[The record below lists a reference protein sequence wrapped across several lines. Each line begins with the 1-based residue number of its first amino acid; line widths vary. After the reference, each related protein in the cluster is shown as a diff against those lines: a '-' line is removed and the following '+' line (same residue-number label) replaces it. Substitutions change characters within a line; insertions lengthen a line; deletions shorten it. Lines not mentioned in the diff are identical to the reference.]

1 MLKTITLASAA
12 MALALSTAPSF
23 AKELK
28 SIGVSLGSMGNPFF
42 VALSKG
48 AEFEAKKTN
57 PNVKITTV
65 GFEYDLGKQVTQ
77 IDNFIAAG
85 VDLILLNPGDPKAI
99 GPAIKKAQAA
109 GIVVVAVDTAAEGAD
124 ATVTTNNVQAGEI
137 SCQYI
142 VDKLGAKGDVII
154 ENGPQVSAV
163 IDRVTGCK
171 NVLSKNPGIKVLS
184 SDQDAKGSREGGL
197 TVAQGYLT
205 RFPKI
210 DAIFAINDPQAI
222 GTDLAARQ
230 QNRTGM
236 IITAVDG
243 APDIEAALKD
253 PAAAQIQASAS
264 QDPFFMARRAMQIG
278 VGILNGQ
285 KPASTVEL
293 LPSKLVTRDNVAE
306 YKGWTSDRSRSH
318 HRRDRTG
325 RRLSRRISAFA
336 GYMVHGIKRR
346 SSSFNTERIDHL
358 YQDPHDGNVQFLMHY
373 GDLTDTSNLIRI
385 VRRYSRRDL
394 QSRRA
399 EPRRGQLREPGIYR
413 QCRRHR
419 RAAASRGDPHPR
431 HGEETRSTRPR
442 PRNSTAW
449 SRRSRRGRRR
459 PSIRARP
466 MGSPSSTATGS
477 P

>member
-1 MLKTITLASAA
+1 MLKTISLAGA
-12 MALALSTAPSF
+12 ALALVMSSAPSS

-28 SIGVSLGSMGNPFF
+28 SIGVSLGSLGNPFF

-57 PNVKITTV
+57 PNVKITAV

-85 VDLILLNPGDPKAI
+85 VDMILLNPGDPKAI

-109 GIVVVAVDTAAEGAD
+109 GILVVAVDTAAEGAD

-142 VDKLGAKGDVII
+142 VDKLGGKGDVII

-171 NVLSKNPGIKVLS
+171 SVFAKAPGIKVLS

-197 TVAQGYLT
+197 TVTQGYLT

-230 QNRTGM
+230 QQRTGI

-243 APDIEAALKD
+243 APDIESALKD
-253 PAAAQIQASAS
+253 PASQQIQASAS
-264 QDPFFMARRAMQIG
+264 QDPFFMARRAVQIG
-278 VGILNGQ
+278 VGLLNGQ

-293 LPSKLVTRDNVAE
+293 LPSKLITRDNVGE
-306 YKGWTSDRSRSH
+306 YKGWTS
-318 HRRDRTG
+318 
-325 RRLSRRISAFA
+325 
-336 GYMVHGIKRR
+336 
-346 SSSFNTERIDHL
+346 ERK
-358 YQDPHDGNVQFLMHY
+358 
-373 GDLTDTSNLIRI
+373 
-385 VRRYSRRDL
+385 
-394 QSRRA
+394 
-399 EPRRGQLREPGIYR
+399 E
-413 QCRRHR
+413 
-419 RAAASRGDPHPR
+419 
-431 HGEETRSTRPR
+431 
-442 PRNSTAW
+442 
-449 SRRSRRGRRR
+449 
-459 PSIRARP
+459 
-466 MGSPSSTATGS
+466 
-477 P
+477 

>member
-1 MLKTITLASAA
+1 MLKSVLFAGA
-12 MALALSTAPSF
+12 ALALVMSSAPSS

-28 SIGVSLGSMGNPFF
+28 SIGVSLGSLGNPFF

-57 PNVKITTV
+57 PNVKITAV

-85 VDLILLNPGDPKAI
+85 VDMILLNPGDPKAI

-109 GIVVVAVDTAAEGAD
+109 GILVVAVDTAAEGAD

-142 VDKLGAKGDVII
+142 VDKLGGKGDVII

-163 IDRVTGCK
+163 IDRVNGCK
-171 NVLSKNPGIKVLS
+171 SVFAKAPGIKVLS

-197 TVAQGYLT
+197 TVTQGYLT

-230 QNRTGM
+230 QQRTG
-236 IITAVDG
+236 IVITAVDG

-253 PAAAQIQASAS
+253 PASQQIQASAS
-264 QDPFFMARRAMQIG
+264 QDPFFMARRAVQIG
-278 VGILNGQ
+278 VNILNGQ

-293 LPSKLVTRDNVAE
+293 LPSKLITRDNVGE
-306 YKGWTSDRSRSH
+306 YKGWTS
-318 HRRDRTG
+318 
-325 RRLSRRISAFA
+325 
-336 GYMVHGIKRR
+336 
-346 SSSFNTERIDHL
+346 ERK
-358 YQDPHDGNVQFLMHY
+358 
-373 GDLTDTSNLIRI
+373 
-385 VRRYSRRDL
+385 
-394 QSRRA
+394 
-399 EPRRGQLREPGIYR
+399 E
-413 QCRRHR
+413 
-419 RAAASRGDPHPR
+419 
-431 HGEETRSTRPR
+431 
-442 PRNSTAW
+442 
-449 SRRSRRGRRR
+449 
-459 PSIRARP
+459 
-466 MGSPSSTATGS
+466 
-477 P
+477 